1 MSGRG
6 GSVRNTARHLICD
19 LQPPPRAPSML
30 SIQDLLN
37 PAPAHVFCPGV
48 SPARE
53 PHTQSLSSSSPS
65 RGSSVPSPSGL
76 LFDLEHNIKINR
88 TTSVSKLFRY
98 PLDTIIEYPETSV
111 NGAIGHLFDISPDNW
126 LNPRLNFAYSQGK
139 PSGRTKRGHEVY
151 CDVLVNEDG
160 VQVPC

>member
-1 MSGRG
+1 
-6 GSVRNTARHLICD
+6 
-19 LQPPPRAPSML
+19 ML

-37 PAPAHVFCPGV
+37 PASADIFHPGV

-53 PHTQSLSSSSPS
+53 PHAQSLSSSSSPS
-65 RGSSVPSPSGL
+65 RGGSVPLSE
-76 LFDLEHNIKINR
+76 LFEHNIKINR

-98 PLDTIIEYPETSV
+98 PLGTIIEYAETSV
-111 NGAIGHLFDISPDNW
+111 NGAIGHLFKVSPDNW

-139 PSGRTKRGHEVY
+139 PSGRTKRGHHVY

-160 VQVPC
+160 VQVPCRESHFTCSYQ